1 MPTTKKA
8 KGVRLF
14 KAVKEF
20 NVAIGTLVETLEDKG
35 FVLEGKLATGDPNG
49 KLTPEMYDI
58 LKVVYSDDAEA
69 AARVEAK
76 RQQREA
82 QARAEEGGG
91 EPAASP
97 IQEDATVEPEPVAE
111 APVVEAPV
119 EEPPAETSAAETPAI
134 EAQAAEVPAAEVPA
148 AEVPAA
154 EVPAAEVQAE
164 EPSAIGTPEESQDAV
179 VEVATPE
186 ALGDPDESAADAD
199 AGDGVAEASM
209 SEADA
214 EADQPVAEA
223 ADVQPTSTSELE
235 ADAAAKVDEPS
246 DVDPEAELA
255 DGATESGDVG
265 TDPDAEVEGEGKL
278 DGELDEQ
285 GVLRA
290 DRFELTGTKVIGKID
305 LSSMDLGRSRRKRK
319 RKGGTE
325 ASSDDRNAKSASTKS
340 KSKKRGKRGPV
351 VNEEEVESNLQ
362 ETLNQIQQ
370 GASRAR
376 QKRRRERRDQRA
388 AEREAAEARM
398 EEEQSLLRLME
409 FISTG
414 ELADLMGVPVNEVI
428 QKGFSNGLMISI
440 NQRLDA
446 DTIVLL
452 ADEFDMDVEFLS
464 DLDEVDVDIEEDSE
478 EDLLGRSPVV
488 TIMGHVDHGKTSL
501 LDYIRSANVVAGEAG
516 GITQHIG
523 AYKVDVGEVG
533 DGREIAFLD
542 TPGHEAF
549 TAMRARGAQ
558 VTDIVILV
566 VAADD
571 EVMPQTIEAISHAR
585 AAGVPLVVALNKIDK
600 PDANPDRILQQLSDQ
615 NVLVEQYG
623 GSVQCEYV
631 SAITGEGVDTLLERV
646 LIEAELLDLKANPD
660 REALGTIIESRLDKG
675 RGVVSTVLVQNGTL
689 RTGDAY
695 VAGTNSGRVRAMFN
709 ERDQRVEIAGP
720 STPVLVLGWDG
731 QPDVGDRFLVR
742 EDEREARDIASKRQ
756 QLQREQA
763 MHQSKH
769 VSLAELS
776 RRMALGQLTSLNL
789 IIKGDV
795 GGSVEALADSLMKI
809 QSDEVVV
816 DIIHTGVGAISES
829 DVMLA
834 AASDAIIL
842 GFQVRP
848 MANARLAAEREE
860 IDIRTY
866 SVIYDAIQDVRDAL
880 EGLLSPE
887 EKEIV
892 LGSVE
897 IRETFRIPKVGTI
910 AGCYVLDGKIRRSDR
925 VRLVRDGVVV
935 YTGNIGSLKRFK
947 DDVREVAAGYE
958 CGLNIDGFNDI
969 KVGDQIEVFEIVEE
983 KRQLAV

>member
-20 NVAIGTLVETLEDKG
+20 NVAIGTLIETLEDKG
-35 FVLEGKLATGDPNG
+35 FELEGKLAAGDPNG
-49 KLTPEMYDI
+49 KLTSEMYDI

-82 QARAEEGGG
+82 LARADEDEADVGVVAVAPPEEPEALPPAEPSEVEPVMETTPAAPDVVEEVPTEPVEEAS
-91 EPAASP
+91 EPAAIAAESATESLEADVVEP
-97 IQEDATVEPEPVAE
+97 TASVDESLPAEDATSSMEVTASEPADAELAPVAASGE
-111 APVVEAPV
+111 APVDAEIPNAELS
-119 EEPPAETSAAETPAI
+119 EEDN
-134 EAQAAEVPAAEVPA
+134 
-148 AEVPAA
+148 
-154 EVPAAEVQAE
+154 
-164 EPSAIGTPEESQDAV
+164 EESAV
-179 VEVATPE
+179 SGDS
-186 ALGDPDESAADAD
+186 LGDDDKIE
-199 AGDGVAEASM
+199 
-209 SEADA
+209 
-214 EADQPVAEA
+214 
-223 ADVQPTSTSELE
+223 
-235 ADAAAKVDEPS
+235 
-246 DVDPEAELA
+246 
-255 DGATESGDVG
+255 
-265 TDPDAEVEGEGKL
+265 
-278 DGELDEQ
+278 GELDEE

-290 DRFELTGTKVIGKID
+290 DRFELSGTKVIGKID

-319 RKGGTE
+319 RKGGSE
-325 ASSDDRNAKSASTKS
+325 ASSDDRNAKSASTKT

-351 VNEEEVESNLQ
+351 VNEDEVESNLQ

-452 ADEFDMDVEFLS
+452 ADEFEMDVEFLS
-464 DLDEVDVDIEEDSE
+464 DLDEVDVEIEEDA
-478 EDLLGRSPVV
+478 EDDLQGRSPVV

-523 AYKVDVGEVG
+523 AYKVDVG
-533 DGREIAFLD
+533 DGRQIAFLD

-585 AAGVPLVVALNKIDK
+585 AAGVPIVVALNKIDK
-600 PDANPDRILQQLSDQ
+600 ADANPDRILQQLSDQ

-631 SAITGEGVDTLLERV
+631 SAITGQGVEDLLEKV

-660 REALGTIIESRLDKG
+660 REALGTIIEARLDKG
-675 RGVVSTVLVQNGTL
+675 RGVVATVLVQNGTL
-689 RTGDAY
+689 ATGDAY

-709 ERDQRVEIAGP
+709 ERDQRVGIAGP
-720 STPVLVLGWDG
+720 STPVLVLGWAG
-731 QPDVGDRFLVR
+731 QPDVGDRFIVR
-742 EDEREARDIASKRQ
+742 EEEREAREIASKRQ

-887 EKEIV
+887 EKEIII
-892 LGSVE
+892 GSVE

-947 DDVREVAAGYE
+947 DDVREVASGYE
-958 CGLNIDGFNDI
+958 CGLNIEGFNDI

>member
-1 MPTTKKA
+1 TEAPAVSEPVIEEPSEREPQPVEAAAPPPTA
-8 KGVRLF
+8 PEVPP
-14 KAVKEF
+14 
-20 NVAIGTLVETLEDKG
+20 
-35 FVLEGKLATGDPNG
+35 ATDEAS
-49 KLTPEMYDI
+49 T
-58 LKVVYSDDAEA
+58 DAEA
-69 AARVEAK
+69 APVAAESGMPELEAVTY
-76 RQQREA
+76 
-82 QARAEEGGG
+82 
-91 EPAASP
+91 EPA
-97 IQEDATVEPEPVAE
+97 EDAVPAEPVAE
-111 APVVEAPV
+111 S
-119 EEPPAETSAAETPAI
+119 SAASE
-134 EAQAAEVPAAEVPA
+134 PAAEAAKPA
-148 AEVPAA
+148 AEATEPAA
-154 EVPAAEVQAE
+154 EAAE
-164 EPSAIGTPEESQDAV
+164 P
-179 VEVATPE
+179 
-186 ALGDPDESAADAD
+186 AADAD
-199 AGDGVAEASM
+199 D
-209 SEADA
+209 
-214 EADQPVAEA
+214 
-223 ADVQPTSTSELE
+223 
-235 ADAAAKVDEPS
+235 
-246 DVDPEAELA
+246 
-255 DGATESGDVG
+255 SGS
-265 TDPDAEVEGEGKL
+265 DPDAEVEGEEELK
-278 DGELDEQ
+278 GELDEQ

-290 DRFELTGTKVIGKID
+290 DRFELSGTKVIGKID

-325 ASSDDRNAKSASTKS
+325 ASSDDRSAKSTSTKS

-464 DLDEVDVDIEEDSE
+464 DLDEVDVEIEEDAE
-478 EDLLGRSPVV
+478 EDLRGRSPVV

-523 AYKVDVGEVG
+523 AYKVDVG
-533 DGREIAFLD
+533 DGRQIAFLD

-585 AAGVPLVVALNKIDK
+585 AAGVPIVVALNKIDK
-600 PDANPDRILQQLSDQ
+600 PDANPDRLLQQLSDQ

-631 SAITGEGVDTLLERV
+631 SAITGQGVEDLLEKV
-646 LIEAELLDLKANPD
+646 LIEAELLDLKANPE
-660 REALGTIIESRLDKG
+660 REALGTIIEARLDKG
-675 RGVVSTVLVQNGTL
+675 RGVVATVLVQNGTL
-689 RTGDAY
+689 ETGNAY

-887 EKEIV
+887 QKEIII
-892 LGSVE
+892 GSVE

-925 VRLVRDGVVV
+925 VRLIRDGVVV

-969 KVGDQIEVFEIVEE
+969 KVADQIEVFEVVEQ

>member
-14 KAVKEF
+14 KALREF
-20 NVAIGTLVETLEDKG
+20 NVASGTIVETLEARG
-35 FVLEGKLATGDPNG
+35 FEVDGKLAAGDPNA
-49 KLTPEMYDI
+49 KLTAEMYDV
-58 LKVVYSDDAEA
+58 LRVVYSDDAEA

-82 QARAEEGGG
+82 QLRAAEGLEE
-91 EPAASP
+91 EPTPSRAP
-97 IQEDATVEPEPVAE
+97 EPEPVVEEPPAEPTPVVEEVAEPVAE
-111 APVVEAPV
+111 APESALPDTAVVDAAASETESPAELEEAVAEAEEADVVEDV
-119 EEPPAETSAAETPAI
+119 AA
-134 EAQAAEVPAAEVPA
+134 AQAEVETEPVASEPVSSEIVAS
-148 AEVPAA
+148 
-154 EVPAAEVQAE
+154 
-164 EPSAIGTPEESQDAV
+164 EPSAEHDAASTEE
-179 VEVATPE
+179 PE
-186 ALGDPDESAADAD
+186 AEQA
-199 AGDGVAEASM
+199 
-209 SEADA
+209 
-214 EADQPVAEA
+214 PVAEA
-223 ADVQPTSTSELE
+223 EEASET
-235 ADAAAKVDEPS
+235 AAESDDDEDESEEVDE
-246 DVDPEAELA
+246 A
-255 DGATESGDVG
+255 
-265 TDPDAEVEGEGKL
+265 
-278 DGELDEQ
+278 
-285 GVLRA
+285 GVLRG
-290 DRFELTGTKVIGKID
+290 DRYELTGTKVVGKID
-305 LSSMDLGRSRRKRK
+305 LASMDLGRSRRKRK
-319 RKGGTE
+319 RKGGSE
-325 ASSDDRNAKSASTKS
+325 ASSDDRGAKSASTKS

-351 VNEEEVESNLQ
+351 VDQDEVESNLQ

-464 DLDEVDVDIEEDSE
+464 DLDEVDVEIEEDLE
-478 EDLLGRSPVV
+478 EDLQSRSPVV

-585 AAGVPLVVALNKIDK
+585 AAGVPIVVALNKIDK
-600 PDANPDRILQQLSDQ
+600 PEANPDRILQQLSDQ

-623 GSVQCEYV
+623 GNVQCQFV
-631 SAITGEGVDTLLERV
+631 SAITGEGVEDLLEKV

-660 REALGTIIESRLDKG
+660 REALGTIIEARLDKG
-675 RGVVSTVLVQNGTL
+675 RGVVATVLVQNGTL
-689 RTGDAY
+689 ETGDAY

-709 ERDQRVEIAGP
+709 ERDQRVEVVGP

-731 QPDVGDRFLVR
+731 QPDVGDRFIVR
-742 EDEREARDIASKRQ
+742 DDEREARDIASKRQ

-809 QSDEVVV
+809 QSEEVVV

-848 MANARLAAEREE
+848 MASARLAAEREE

-887 EKEIV
+887 QKEVV

-925 VRLVRDGVVV
+925 VRLIRDGVVV

-969 KVGDQIEVFEIVEE
+969 KVGDQIEVFEVVEE

>member
-1 MPTTKKA
+1 
-8 KGVRLF
+8 
-14 KAVKEF
+14 
-20 NVAIGTLVETLEDKG
+20 
-35 FVLEGKLATGDPNG
+35 
-49 KLTPEMYDI
+49 
-58 LKVVYSDDAEA
+58 
-69 AARVEAK
+69 
-76 RQQREA
+76 
-82 QARAEEGGG
+82 
-91 EPAASP
+91 
-97 IQEDATVEPEPVAE
+97 
-111 APVVEAPV
+111 
-119 EEPPAETSAAETPAI
+119 
-134 EAQAAEVPAAEVPA
+134 
-148 AEVPAA
+148 
-154 EVPAAEVQAE
+154 E